1 MTEYFLDYSK
11 GGIELVPLLMHRR
24 KFITYNGCLMAL
36 RLNSLEESLQR
47 RAALDIT
54 SNQRNYKEQK
64 NKLNETKT
72 RQPEN
77 SEGKIFYK
85 TTGPISSTNQCR
97 FEKGRGRE
105 TVIESYNLIQ
115 GMVLD
120 WILIGKK
127 AVKHI
132 LGPMWCQN

>member
-1 MTEYFLDYSK
+1 
-11 GGIELVPLLMHRR
+11 
-24 KFITYNGCLMAL
+24 MAL
-36 RLNSLEESLQR
+36 RVNSLEESVLR

-77 SEGKIFYK
+77 SEDKMFYK
-85 TTGPISSTNQCR
+85 TGPIFSTHQ
-97 FEKGRGRE
+97 FILKKEGKE
-105 TVIESYNLIQ
+105 TVIKSYNNSIQ

-120 WILIGKK
+120 WILI
-127 AVKHI
+127 
-132 LGPMWCQN
+132 

>member
-1 MTEYFLDYSK
+1 
-11 GGIELVPLLMHRR
+11 
-24 KFITYNGCLMAL
+24 MAL
-36 RLNSLEESLQR
+36 RLNSLEESLQT

-72 RQPEN
+72 RQTEN

-97 FEKGRGRE
+97 FEKERGRK
-105 TVIESYNLIQ
+105 TVIESYNNLIQ

-120 WILIGKK
+120 WILRQEKR
-127 AVKHI
+127 
-132 LGPMWCQN
+132 L